1 MASEG
6 DLLVLPT
13 GGCPG
18 GGRTLSAGTLFVKQ
32 GVFEMPCHPGSHCKA
47 HIHWLPGVLIRGTWL
62 AVLAILPCSFTIAAE
77 GQDANRDENPPPS
90 YDEFKPLTG
99 LDNTPSGGTLPGGTL
114 PGGTLP
120 GGTLPGGTLPGGTLP
135 GGRLPGGT
143 LPGGTLPGGTLPG
156 GTLPGGTVP
165 GGTLPGGEL

>member
-1 MASEG
+1 MWNRFVSG
-6 DLLVLPT
+6 LGWGVPWWQT
-13 GGCPG
+13 I
-18 GGRTLSAGTLFVKQ
+18 LSACTLFMKQ
-32 GVFEMPCHPGSHCKA
+32 GVFEMPRHPGSHCKGNKRR
-47 HIHWLPGVLIRGTWL
+47 LPRALLRCACFT
-62 AVLAILPCSFTIAAE
+62 VLAFLPCRFAVATDT
-77 GQDANRDENPPPS
+77 QDPNPETNPPIT
-90 YDEFKPLTG
+90 YDEFKPLSG

-135 GGRLPGGT
+135 GGM

-165 GGTLPGGEL
+165 GGTLPGGTLPGGDL